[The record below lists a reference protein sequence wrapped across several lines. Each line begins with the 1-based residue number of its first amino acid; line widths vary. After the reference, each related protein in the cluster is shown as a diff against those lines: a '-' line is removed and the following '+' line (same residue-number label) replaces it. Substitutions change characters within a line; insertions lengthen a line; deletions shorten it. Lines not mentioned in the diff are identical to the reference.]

1 MRAPGPRFRR
11 YALYGVALLLAVL
24 VDRFT
29 PLGMADWMAEASIV
43 WISTVWGTVQEM
55 RTVALVASAAMLLG
69 FWLSPN
75 PYIPVWVDLANR
87 MMIIGIVWIVVHAS
101 SLRLAAQEAA
111 LRASVQVKVLQGLL
125 PICACCKSIRS
136 ETGEWHKLERYL
148 SANSDVSFTHTYC
161 PPCAEKL
168 YPKAEEAA
176 QPH

>member
-1 MRAPGPRFRR
+1 MGAPGQRFRR
-11 YALYGVALLLAVL
+11 YALYGIALLLAVL

-55 RTVALVASAAMLLG
+55 RTVALVASGAMLLG

-101 SLRLAAQEAA
+101 SSRLAAQEAA
-111 LRASVQVKVLQGLL
+111 L
-125 PICACCKSIRS
+125 
-136 ETGEWHKLERYL
+136 HKLERYL